1 MELSSRINEF
11 IQSCENCGRCKR
23 VCPFLETYG
32 TPDRIITET
41 PEKVFFCTNC
51 KACDTVCKE
60 KLNPSDVLFEMKT
73 QLVRRGTYPAEVR
86 NALRF
91 ANGFAMRGHKPPFVY
106 YSSGDTVFW
115 PGCGLA
121 GTSPE
126 IVKKTVR
133 RLSKHLNK
141 QVGLVLDCCFDPLYQ
156 LGDVDSVE
164 KASERI
170 QAKLKKHG
178 VTRVITGCTSCTKV
192 LSSHL
197 SEMKVEHIIEA
208 LSENLID
215 PSFIDN
221 PSARPFISPLAKG
234 GFRGVRGSPGGLF
247 LHHPCPSFRLDGL
260 RERAKLSV
268 QMFFNEVLLKEES
281 NISNPPASLP
291 DGRQAGPC
299 SKGGLSVSLPFKK
312 EGEGGLPAEIQES
325 VRPSCCGYGGGIS
338 SLSPDFS
345 EKFTGKVIRASKGN
359 PVITYCMGC
368 KGKFLQEGQKAY
380 HILEFMT
387 GVKPIEKPVSSGKKW
402 FNRFLLASGQKF
414 NPKKILGGLLVILL
428 IVLTTYLRGKGYI
441 STDAVLNF
449 IQQYKV
455 AAPLL
460 FILFYSVAPSLFI
473 PSLPLTLGAGFL
485 WGPFWGVIFSITGA
499 TSGAS
504 VAFLISRYLM
514 ADTIKRR
521 FGYDKWKWLR
531 EKVERHGWKAVAFAR
546 LLPVLP
552 FPVLNY
558 MFGVTPIPF
567 VHYLWASF
575 VFMLPA
581 CIAYVAFGSS
591 MGELIL
597 KGNLKGLVIGIIVA
611 SAAML
616 LPFALKPLVRK
627 VSSPK
632 DNYVQ

>member
-1 MELSSRINEF
+1 MQLSSRIHEF
-11 IQSCENCGRCKR
+11 IQNCENCGTCKGA
-23 VCPFLETYG
+23 CPFLDTYG
-32 TPDRIITET
+32 TPGKIITEN
-41 PEKVFFCTNC
+41 PEKVFLCSNC
-51 KACDTVCKE
+51 GACDMVCKE
-60 KLNPSDVLFEMKT
+60 NLRPSEILFEVKRAVLKNGSLPT
-73 QLVRRGTYPAEVR
+73 EVK
-86 NALRF
+86 NAL
-91 ANGFAMRGHKPPFVY
+91 ASAQGYAMRGHQIPFSHY
-106 YSSGDTVFW
+106 ASADTVFW

-133 RLSKHLNK
+133 LLSKHLDK
-141 QVGLVLDCCFDPLYQ
+141 KVGLVLDCCFDPLYQ
-156 LGDVDSVE
+156 FGDVDSVE

-170 QAKLKKHG
+170 QAKLKRHG
-178 VTRVITGCTSCTKV
+178 VTRVITGCASCTKI
-192 LSSHL
+192 LLSHL

-208 LSENLID
+208 LPGNLAD
-215 PSFIDN
+215 PSLVDN
-221 PSARPFISPLAKG
+221 PSAPPFISPLAKG
-234 GFRGVRGSPGGLF
+234 GNKGVRGSTGGLF

-260 RERAKLSV
+260 RERAKLYV
-268 QMFFNEVLLKEES
+268 QMCNEVFLKEDN
-281 NISNPPASLP
+281 NISSPPPSSL
-291 DGRQAGPC
+291 
-299 SKGGLSVSLPFKK
+299 SKGGLSGSLPFIK
-312 EGEGGLPAEIQES
+312 EGDGGLLAEIQES
-325 VRPSCCGYGGGIS
+325 VRPSCCGHGGGLS
-338 SLSPDFS
+338 STSNDLSK
-345 EKFTGKVIRASKGN
+345 KFTEKVIMAAKGN
-359 PVITYCMGC
+359 PVVTYCMGC

-380 HILEFMT
+380 HLLEFIT
-387 GVKPIEKPVSSGKKW
+387 GVNPIEKPVSSGKKW
-402 FNRFLLASGQKF
+402 VNRFLLASGQKF
-414 NPKKILGGLLVILL
+414 NPKKILVGLLVILL

-455 AAPLL
+455 AAPML
-460 FILFYSVAPSLFI
+460 FIFFYSIAPSLFI

-485 WGPFWGVIFSITGA
+485 WGPLWGVIFSITGA
-499 TSGAS
+499 TSGAA

-591 MGELIL
+591 MGEMIL
-597 KGNLKGLVIGIIVA
+597 KGNLNGLVIGIIIA
-611 SAAML
+611 SIAML
-616 LPFALKPLVRK
+616 LPFALKPLVKK

-632 DNYVQ
+632 DD

>member
-23 VCPFLETYG
+23 VCPFLDTYG
-32 TPDRIITET
+32 TPDRIITKT

-60 KLNPSDVLFEMKT
+60 KLNPSDVLFEMKS
-73 QLVRRGTYPAEVR
+73 QLVRSGTYPVEVR
-86 NALRF
+86 NALHS
-91 ANGFAMRGHKPPFVY
+91 ANGYAMRGHKPPFVY
-106 YSSGDTVFW
+106 YSSWDTVFW

-133 RLSKHLNK
+133 LLSKHLNK
-141 QVGLVLDCCFDPLYQ
+141 KVGLVLDCCFDPLYQ

-192 LSSHL
+192 LLSHL
-197 SEMKVEHIIEA
+197 SAMKVEHVIEA
-208 LSENLID
+208 LPENLID
-215 PSFIDN
+215 PSMVDN
-221 PSARPFISPLAKG
+221 PSAPPFISPLAKG
-234 GFRGVRGSPGGLF
+234 GNKGVRESSGGVF
-247 LHHPCPSFRLDGL
+247 LHHPCPSFGFDGL
-260 RERAKLSV
+260 RERAKLYV
-268 QMFFNEVLLKEES
+268 QMFNEVLLKEEN
-281 NISNPPASLP
+281 NISNPPPSPL
-291 DGRQAGPC
+291 
-299 SKGGLSVSLPFKK
+299 SKGGLSGSLPFIK
-312 EGEGGLPAEIQES
+312 EGDGGLLAEIQES
-325 VRPSCCGYGGGIS
+325 VRPSCCGHGGGLS
-338 SLSPDFS
+338 STSNDLSK
-345 EKFTGKVIRASKGN
+345 KFTEEVIMAAKGN

-380 HILEFMT
+380 HLLEFMT

-414 NPKKILGGLLVILL
+414 NPKKILVGLLVILL

-460 FILFYSVAPSLFI
+460 FILFYSIAPSLFI

-485 WGPFWGVIFSITGA
+485 WGPFWGVIFSIIGA

-597 KGNLKGLVIGIIVA
+597 KGNLKGLLIGIIIA
-611 SAAML
+611 SIAML
-616 LPFALKPLVRK
+616 LPFALKPLVKK

-632 DNYVQ
+632 DDRNVH

>member
-1 MELSSRINEF
+1 MELSSRISEVLK
-11 IQSCENCGRCKR
+11 SCENCGRCKR
-23 VCPFLETYG
+23 VCPFLDTYG
-32 TPDRIITET
+32 TPDKIITET

-60 KLNPSDVLFEMKT
+60 KLNPSDALFEMKS
-73 QLVRRGTYPAEVR
+73 QLLRSRTYPVEVG
-86 NALRF
+86 NALRS
-91 ANGFAMRGHKPPFVY
+91 ANGYAMRGHKPPFVY

-133 RLSKHLNK
+133 LLSKHLNK

-156 LGDVDSVE
+156 LGDVESVKE
-164 KASERI
+164 AAERI
-170 QAKLKKHG
+170 HSRLEKHKISHI
-178 VTRVITGCTSCTKV
+178 ITGCTNCRKA
-192 LSSHL
+192 LSLHL
-197 SEMKVEHIIEA
+197 LNAKVEHIFEA
-208 LSENLID
+208 LPEDAMDSFSQNIRKTSSFHFSE
-215 PSFIDN
+215 
-221 PSARPFISPLAKG
+221 KG
-234 GFRGVRGSPGGLF
+234 GDGRFF
-247 LHHPCPSFRLDGL
+247 IHHPCPSFRSGAI
-260 RERAKLSV
+260 RNHAKTMLQLTSGD
-268 QMFFNEVLLKEES
+268 NS
-281 NISNPPASLP
+281 
-291 DGRQAGPC
+291 
-299 SKGGLSVSLPFKK
+299 
-312 EGEGGLPAEIQES
+312 
-325 VRPSCCGYGGGIS
+325 RPSCCGHGGGLS
-338 SLSPDFS
+338 STSKDLSR
-345 EKFTGKVIRASKGN
+345 KFTEKVIRAAKGN

-387 GVKPIEKPVSSGKKW
+387 NVKPIEKPVSSGKKW

-414 NPKKILGGLLVILL
+414 NPKKILFGLLVVFL
-428 IVLTTYLRGKGYI
+428 IVLTTYLRRKGYI
-441 STDAVLNF
+441 STDVILNF

-460 FILFYSVAPSLFI
+460 FILFYAIGPSLFI
-473 PSLPLTLGAGFL
+473 PSLPMALGAGFL
-485 WGPFWGVIFSITGA
+485 WGPFWGVVFSITGA

-504 VAFLISRYLM
+504 VAFLISRYLI
-514 ADTIKRR
+514 ADTIKKR
-521 FGYDKWKWLR
+521 FGYDKWEWLR

-597 KGNLKGLVIGIIVA
+597 KGNVNGLIIGIIVA
-611 SAAML
+611 SVAML
-616 LPFALKPLVRK
+616 LPFALKPLVKK

-632 DNYVQ
+632 DN